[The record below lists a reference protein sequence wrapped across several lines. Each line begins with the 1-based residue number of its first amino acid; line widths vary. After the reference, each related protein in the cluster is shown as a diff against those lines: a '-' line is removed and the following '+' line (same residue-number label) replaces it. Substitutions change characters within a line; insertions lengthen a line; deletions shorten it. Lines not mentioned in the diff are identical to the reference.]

1 MVEGARLESVYAP
14 KGHRGFESLPL
25 CKYRMVMTK
34 LYFLLLF
41 PLFLVAQNPV
51 EKTVSIIDSLYR
63 EDQFYASLSYNL
75 VKNTPSNFAQ
85 NGFSSGITFGLLRD
99 MPLNKKRTWA
109 IAAGLGYSYNNLK
122 QNILIEHFEV
132 THTNRYTY
140 NNDYTNNKLVLHYL
154 ELPFELRWRNS
165 TPESH
170 KFWRI
175 YTGFKISYLVGSKSS
190 FQAATY
196 TNTLKNNSDLNKV
209 IVGPYI
215 TMGYNTINI
224 YAYYALKPIFKHA
237 TVVDEQLKM
246 NSFNLGFQFYI
257 L

>member
-1 MVEGARLESVYAP
+1 M
-14 KGHRGFESLPL
+14 KKIHF
-25 CKYRMVMTK
+25 
-34 LYFLLLF
+34 FLLF
-41 PLFLVAQNPV
+41 PLFLLAQQTPV
-51 EKTVSIIDSLYR
+51 EKTVSVIDSLYR

-75 VKNTPSNFAQ
+75 VKNTPSDFAQ
-85 NGFSSGITFGLLRD
+85 NGFSSGITFGFLRD

-109 IAAGLGYSYNNLK
+109 IATGLGYSYNNLK
-122 QNILIEHFEV
+122 QNIQIEYFDALDA
-132 THTNRYTY
+132 TY
-140 NNDYTNNKLVLHYL
+140 YSYVGVNTNNKLVLHYL
-154 ELPFELRWRNS
+154 ELPIEVRWRNS

-190 FQAATY
+190 FDTFTEKY
-196 TNTLKNNSDLNKV
+196 TFKNNPDLNKV

-224 YAYYALKPIFKHA
+224 YAYYALKPIFKNA
-237 TVVDEQLKM
+237 TIVDEQLKM